1 MLLNN
6 INLSDRNNRPMVLSK
21 VGLQAFFISDGEYTD
36 PYEISAVTIFQAS
49 SNFYPSSVL
58 NSDTQL
64 IDTSA
69 VSGLILMNFANSSS
83 DVDNAAFNPSGYSQT
98 ISTTSGIYRV
108 GVGKYVVVLDGTIN
122 SSGVIKFDG
131 LNRVVKN
138 GASSAGDY
146 IDVWTITWGAGSLP
160 QTVINNFS
168 LQERN
173 RPVILTEPLMLK
185 LKSRLVNSKVSLGT
199 KVDLKIATNVHVE
212 NKLIDESI
220 KEFLRDSVIT
230 SGSIQI
236 EKINENEYLPSHVT
250 VSSFADTSSLVS
262 ITADNVMLFSWDTS
276 LLSTHPQMLLGNFG
290 SIRGVY
296 SIKAKYT
303 VFDETLV
310 TEPMYLTLS

>member
-1 MLLNN
+1 
-6 INLSDRNNRPMVLSK
+6 
-21 VGLQAFFISDGEYTD
+21 
-36 PYEISAVTIFQAS
+36 
-49 SNFYPSSVL
+49 
-58 NSDTQL
+58 
-64 IDTSA
+64 
-69 VSGLILMNFANSSS
+69 
-83 DVDNAAFNPSGYSQT
+83 
-98 ISTTSGIYRV
+98 
-108 GVGKYVVVLDGTIN
+108 
-122 SSGVIKFDG
+122 
-131 LNRVVKN
+131 
-138 GASSAGDY
+138 
-146 IDVWTITWGAGSLP
+146 
-160 QTVINNFS
+160 
-168 LQERN
+168 
-173 RPVILTEPLMLK
+173 MLK

-250 VSSFADTSSLVS
+250 VSSFADTSSLIS